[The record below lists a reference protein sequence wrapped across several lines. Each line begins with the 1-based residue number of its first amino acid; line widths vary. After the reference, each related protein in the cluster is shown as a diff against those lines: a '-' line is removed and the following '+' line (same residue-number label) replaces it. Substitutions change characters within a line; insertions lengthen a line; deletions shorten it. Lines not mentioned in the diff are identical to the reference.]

1 MCERNEEKE
10 GMGEKKKRLI
20 VEIEPEQWTLIQQ
33 KMELVGTT
41 NFSRYARKMLIDGF
55 IIRPE
60 YGEIRALANE
70 LAAIGRNINQ
80 IAKRAN
86 ETRSIYEE
94 DVEDLRRDF
103 GEVKRAVSE
112 QLVKLINADEKEGA
126 DEDGVCENTRDNADT
141 IEGFELH

>member
-1 MCERNEEKE
+1 
-10 GMGEKKKRLI
+10 MGEKKKRLI

-86 ETRSIYEE
+86 ETRSIYAE

>member
-1 MCERNEEKE
+1 
-10 GMGEKKKRLI
+10 MGEKKKRLI

>member
-1 MCERNEEKE
+1 
-10 GMGEKKKRLI
+10 MGEKKKRLI

-86 ETRSIYEE
+86 ETRSIYAE
-94 DVEDLRRDF
+94 DVADLRRDF

-126 DEDGVCENTRDNADT
+126 DEDGVCENTRDYADT